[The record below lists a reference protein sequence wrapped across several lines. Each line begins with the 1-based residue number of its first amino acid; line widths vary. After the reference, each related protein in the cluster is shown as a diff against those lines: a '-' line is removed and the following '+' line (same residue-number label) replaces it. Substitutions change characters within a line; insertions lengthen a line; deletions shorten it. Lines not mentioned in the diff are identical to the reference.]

1 MITARIVGAGLEPVN
16 DSFVEFQDGQD
27 DRFDELEQQAA
38 ELVASGTKCAI
49 HWHRNT
55 DSQSGYW
62 GPKGVSVQP
71 QWFSPRGRPKA
82 GPDHEPPT
90 KPRSIRLDDDRWEK
104 LQALGREWL
113 ERQIDGAKVTRERDV
128 FSV

>member
-16 DSFVEFQDGQD
+16 DSFVEFPDGHD

-38 ELVASGTKCAI
+38 EIAASGTKCAI
-49 HWHRNT
+49 HWYRST
-55 DSQSGYW
+55 DGQSGYW

-113 ERQIDGAKVTRERDV
+113 ERQIDGAKVKRH
-128 FSV
+128 

>member
-16 DSFVEFQDGQD
+16 DSFVEFPDGQD
-27 DRFDELEQQAA
+27 ASFNDLEQQAA
-38 ELVASGTKCAI
+38 ELAASGIRCAI
-49 HWHRNT
+49 HWHRST
-55 DSQSGYW
+55 DGQSGYW
-62 GPKGVSVQP
+62 GPRGVSVQP

-113 ERQIDGAKVTRERDV
+113 ERQIDKEKL
-128 FSV
+128 